1 MKAQL
6 VAIAVT
12 LINLVILTLVL
23 TQLRPAHAQQTAT
36 VLRAQGLE
44 IVDRQ
49 GKIRA
54 SITIQPP
61 VVVDGKKY
69 PETVL
74 LRLIAP
80 NGKPMAKLGGTESGA
95 GLTLIDSSDEGLLLR
110 GDNEGS
116 YIKITQNGKEK
127 IIRSGSE

>member
-6 VAIAVT
+6 IAVAVT
-12 LINLVILTLVL
+12 LINLVLITLVL
-23 TQLRPAHAQQTAT
+23 TQLRPAHAQQAVP

-80 NGKPMAKLGGTESGA
+80 NGKPMVKLGGTESGS
-95 GLTLIDSSDEGLLLR
+95 GLTLIDGSDEGLLLR

-116 YIKITQNGKEK
+116 YIKITENGKTK
-127 IIRSGSE
+127 IIGSGSE